1 MRAASKVDA
10 NQKQIVA
17 GLRKAGCSVLILSQ
31 VGKGCPDIA
40 VGFGGFTI
48 LMEIK
53 DGSKP
58 PSARKLTP
66 DEEQFFRTW
75 RGSAVVIKSLDE
87 AIEAINQTIKRD
99 EIRTTK

>member
-1 MRAASKVDA
+1 MKRAAKVDA
-10 NQKQIVA
+10 NQKQIVQ
-17 GLRKAGCSVLILSQ
+17 GLRNAGCSVLILSQ

-53 DGSKP
+53 DETKP

-75 RGSAVVIKSLDE
+75 RGSAAVVKSLDE
-87 AIEAINQTIKRD
+87 AIEVINQTIKRN
-99 EIRTTK
+99 EIRTTN